1 MQQPPGFVAEWE
13 SDQVCILKKAIYG
26 LKWSPRAWF
35 DKFNNPL
42 LQVGFTRTA
51 SDYPAFVKHASL
63 GCIILIVYMDDIIIF
78 ESDAAGIQAAK
89 QWLQFLLQVKD
100 RGKLQYFLG
109 IVVSRNRHGML
120 MNQSMWLICW
130 RKLVVHS

>member
-78 ESDAAGIQAAK
+78 ESDAAGIQ
-89 QWLQFLLQVKD
+89 LLNN
-100 RGKLQYFLG
+100 GCNFCYKLKTA
-109 IVVSRNRHGML
+109 VSCN
-120 MNQSMWLICW
+120 IF
-130 RKLVVHS
+130 